1 MEEENDLFSLC
12 IKDGKLKI
20 GDRYQEQV
28 CSQSYRTI
36 LIQRLVLLSYRLV
49 NYTVWKFRPLIMK
62 IFKTECL
69 LNSKLPNT
77 HACLSAVQD
86 FCPNPLLWV
95 VISEKTCN
103 NFIFNCV
110 AGIWPYI
117 SPTKC
122 YRKQ

>member
-12 IKDGKLKI
+12 IKDGTLKS
-20 GDRYQEQV
+20 GDSYQEQV

-49 NYTVWKFRPLIMK
+49 SYTVWKFRPLIMK

-69 LNSKLPNT
+69 LNSKLPST
-77 HACLSAVQD
+77 HACSSATQE
-86 FCPNPLLWV
+86 FSPSPLVWV
-95 VISEKTCN
+95 AISEKTCN
-103 NFIFNCV
+103 KLIFNCF
-110 AGIWPYI
+110 AGIWPYF
-117 SPTKC
+117 SPTKY